1 MESVRSASSCRSGV
15 GDLNGGCLR
24 ERRDASPTWEV
35 HFDAGEL

>member
-1 MESVRSASSCRSGV
+1 MESVRSASSWRTGV
-15 GDLNGGCLR
+15 GDLSGGCLR